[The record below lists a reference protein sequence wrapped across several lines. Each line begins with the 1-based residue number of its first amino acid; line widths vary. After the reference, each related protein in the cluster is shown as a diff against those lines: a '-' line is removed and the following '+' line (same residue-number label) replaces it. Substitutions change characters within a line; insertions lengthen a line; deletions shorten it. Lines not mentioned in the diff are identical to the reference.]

1 MINLREL
8 YLYLQRGKEGRK
20 ETRVL
25 KYKGKLHANHI
36 DAKREIATFKTEVSA
51 VPFSNKTDKNLQMKD
66 VDIH

>member
-1 MINLREL
+1 MLWLTYGNFI
-8 YLYLQRGKEGRK
+8 YIWRGERK

-25 KYKGKLHANHI
+25 KYEGKLRSNHI

-51 VPFSNKTDKNLQMKD
+51 VPFSNKADKNLQMKD